1 MDTCVARSASD
12 ILARRTHSHTDTPC
26 VAVYPSPRWYVRQ
39 LRPYHRAES
48 DGFQSSFEVDSILTV
63 FSEKHKNGPGA
74 RWTAMHSAPKP
85 QHVCDGV
92 L

>member
-1 MDTCVARSASD
+1 MDIVARSASD
-12 ILARRTHSHTDTPC
+12 IRPPHPHAVTRVPCTRHPVPRARR
-26 VAVYPSPRWYVRQ
+26 VRV

-74 RWTAMHSAPKP
+74 RWTAMHSTEARNTY
-85 QHVCDGV
+85 VTGF
-92 L
+92 